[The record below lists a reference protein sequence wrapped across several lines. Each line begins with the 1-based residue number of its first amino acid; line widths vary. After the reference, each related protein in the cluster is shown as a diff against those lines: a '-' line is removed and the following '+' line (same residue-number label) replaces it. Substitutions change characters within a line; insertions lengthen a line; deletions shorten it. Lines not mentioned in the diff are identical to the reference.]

1 MRLGDD
7 VVNAGRFRGD
17 AVASAVFTQI
27 FIALEDSVSADFPR
41 ASITPFMSTFPCLI
55 VAPAIASML
64 LSVGFTVAAGII
76 GYCRAP
82 PVAAWAFRAGRHD

>member
-41 ASITPFMSTFPCLI
+41 AAIPPFMPTFPCLI
-55 VAPAIASML
+55 VTPAIASML
-64 LSVGFTVAAGII
+64 LPVGFTVAAGIV

-82 PVAAWAFRAGRHD
+82 SVAAWTFRPSWH